1 MYWMRL
7 QNAVI
12 SCGDKERKGMVTMT
26 AGQFALCLVGAAV
39 IGAVTLAV
47 LAALMVS
54 GRGDT

>member
-12 SCGDKERKGMVTMT
+12 SCGDKEGKGMVTMT
-26 AGQFALCLVGAAV
+26 AGQFALCMIGAAV
-39 IGAVTLAV
+39 MGAVTLAV
-47 LAALMVS
+47 LAAMTVS

>member
-1 MYWMRL
+1 MRIYPV
-7 QNAVI
+7 AVR
-12 SCGDKERKGMVTMT
+12 EENGMVTMT